1 MSGLE
6 QAMDSFS
13 EMVVARLEQ
22 AFPQAIKEVTYFRG
36 ELTVVVDRTAA
47 RQVCAF
53 LRDDPELAFNY
64 MCDLSAVDMWP
75 EHPRFVVNLHL
86 LVLPRDPR
94 PDQRTRRLRVKI
106 RLEEHDARMPTLTG
120 VWPSVA
126 WYERETHELFGIDFE
141 GHPDMR
147 PLLLP
152 DDWQGPPPLR
162 RDVPV
167 HVEEVAFS
175 FNQQRIHAK
184 KLFARE

>member
-6 QAMDSFS
+6 QATDSFS
-13 EMVVARLEQ
+13 EIVMTRLEQ
-22 AFPQAIKEVTYFRG
+22 TFPQAVKQVTYFRG
-36 ELTVVVDRTAA
+36 ELTLVVDRTVAG
-47 RQVCAF
+47 QVCAF
-53 LRDDPELAFNY
+53 LRDDPQLALNY

-75 EHPRFVVNLHL
+75 EHPRFEVNLHL
-86 LVLPRDPR
+86 LALPKNPR
-94 PDQRTRRLRVKI
+94 PAQGTRRLRVKI
-106 RLEEHDARMPTLTG
+106 HLEEHDARMPTLTG
-120 VWPSVA
+120 VWPCAA

-152 DDWQGPPPLR
+152 DDRQGPPPLR

-184 KLFARE
+184 KPFAKE